1 MACDIKAEKEEE
13 RSSRRAADSCWLE
26 KKFAEYLAARAVRE
40 HLLELVLAEKEKC
53 GEVVA
58 VLKCESRVLP
68 SPSGELDFW
77 WRSMDVSGKLFRGG
91 EDDQKRLA
99 DAGYPSA
106 WNEKKLEKVLTD
118 PHCEPREMVEVL
130 KKLGVW
136 CFDVT
141 GELRRLGLELMAK
154 PQRYGRSYEK
164 LEMLAVDALTKRC
177 PSTSFFLM
185 LQTSDLMSGLG
196 EKIAV
201 VGTLKHG

>member
-1 MACDIKAEKEEE
+1 MSMARDIKVEKEEE
-13 RSSRRAADSCWLE
+13 RSSRRADSCWLE
-26 KKFAEYLAARAVRE
+26 KKFAECLAARAVRE

-58 VLKCESRVLP
+58 VLKCESRILP
-68 SPSGELDFW
+68 SPSGALEIFR
-77 WRSMDVSGKLFRGG
+77 WRSMDVSGKLLLH
-91 EDDQKRLA
+91 DDQKQLA

-106 WNEKKLEKVLTD
+106 WTQNKLEKVLTD
-118 PHCEPREMVEVL
+118 PHHCEPREMVEVL

-154 PQRYGRSYEK
+154 PQRCGSYEK
-164 LEMLAVDALTKRC
+164 LEMLAVDALTRR
-177 PSTSFFLM
+177 SLSASFFLM
-185 LQTSDLMSGLG
+185 LQTADLMSGLG

-201 VGTLKHG
+201 VGTLKHE